1 MACLISFP
9 TGLVVLRVY
18 DEDIRGMK
26 RTSGNAVLKFRQARV
41 KMKGTVDPVH
51 IELNVCGPDEGVM
64 PIFNTITGCIEI
76 EINPSAIKTRR
87 GANLHVGRLQVSLP
101 QNTMIIKETAASVRA
116 EVTMPTVIPP
126 MREAIQKVTSDEALT
141 MPMIRLYLVHY
152 NPAILQRTVEQ
163 LVESGQMTEE
173 DGEYRWCSEHRHGRA
188 SFRDLIRDYL
198 VHNGGYNGGV
208 ARDEI
213 IEHFEK
219 NDVRKVKITI
229 ALNELLSRR
238 EAVYR
243 AGVYRLINTS
253 AVSAQ

>member
-18 DEDIRGMK
+18 DEDIRAMK
-26 RTSGNAVLKFRQARV
+26 KTSGNAFLKFRQARV

-51 IELNVCGPDEGVM
+51 IELTVCGPDEGVM

-76 EINPSAIKTRR
+76 EINPTAIKTRR
-87 GANLHVGRLQVSLP
+87 GQNFHVGRLQVSLP

-116 EVTMPTVIPP
+116 EVRMPTDIPP

-141 MPMIRLYLVHY
+141 MPMLRLYLTHY
-152 NPAILQRTVEQ
+152 NPTILQRTIEQ
-163 LVESGQMTEE
+163 LVESGQMIE
-173 DGEYRWCSEHRHGRA
+173 DGGEYRWCHEHRHGRA

-198 VHNGGYNGGV
+198 VNNGGYHTGV
-208 ARDEI
+208 ARDNI
-213 IEHFEK
+213 IENFER
-219 NDVRKVKITI
+219 DGVRKVKITI

-238 EAVYR
+238 EAVYK

-253 AVSAQ
+253 STSAQ

>member
-18 DEDIRGMK
+18 DEDIRAMK
-26 RTSGNAVLKFRQARV
+26 KTSGNAFLKFRQARV

-51 IELNVCGPDEGVM
+51 IELTVCGPDEGVM

-76 EINPSAIKTRR
+76 NPTAIKTRR
-87 GANLHVGRLQVSLP
+87 GQNLHVGRLQVGLP

-116 EVTMPTVIPP
+116 EVRMPTDIPP

-141 MPMIRLYLVHY
+141 MPMLRLYLTHY
-152 NPAILQRTVEQ
+152 NPTILQRTVEQ
-163 LVESGQMTEE
+163 LVESGQMIE
-173 DGEYRWCSEHRHGRA
+173 DGGEYRWCHEHRHGRA

-198 VHNGGYNGGV
+198 VNNGGYHTGV
-208 ARDEI
+208 ARDNI
-213 IEHFEK
+213 IENFER
-219 NDVRKVKITI
+219 DGMRKVKITI

-238 EAVYR
+238 EAVYK

-253 AVSAQ
+253 STSAQ